1 MLRTGTRTHAG
12 SPGRGGHRVVTTFKI
27 IHLLQPERS
36 RKTRLGIVAENRTMT
51 WNHTENTR
59 SGKLNE

>member
-1 MLRTGTRTHAG
+1 MLRTGARTHAG
-12 SPGRGGHRVVTTFKI
+12 SPGRGGHRVVTTLKI

-36 RKTRLGIVAENRTMT
+36 RKTRLGIVAENGTMT
-51 WNHTENTR
+51 WNHTENAR